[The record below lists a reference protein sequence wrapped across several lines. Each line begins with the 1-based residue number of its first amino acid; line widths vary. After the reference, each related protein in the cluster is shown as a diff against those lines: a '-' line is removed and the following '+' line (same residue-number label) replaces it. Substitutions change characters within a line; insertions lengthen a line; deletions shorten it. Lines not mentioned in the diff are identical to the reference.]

1 MIFRTRQI
9 VEPHP
14 TFERK
19 KENHSHATFQSSFL
33 KSTASV
39 PKKKKGFIR
48 RVNFW
53 CYVYEENDLIFT
65 NPKAYHVQNTI

>member
-19 KENHSHATFQSSFL
+19 KKKPFTRHFSKFLSKVHSIRS
-33 KSTASV
+33 
-39 PKKKKGFIR
+39 KKKGFIR